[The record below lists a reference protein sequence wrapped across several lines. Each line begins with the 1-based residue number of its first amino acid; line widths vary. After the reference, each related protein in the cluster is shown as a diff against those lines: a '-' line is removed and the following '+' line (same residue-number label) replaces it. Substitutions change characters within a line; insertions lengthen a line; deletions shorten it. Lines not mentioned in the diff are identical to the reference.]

1 MSAGAEAGDERQQTV
16 LVTGGSGFLGGW
28 CLVEVLRRG
37 YSARTTVR
45 SLAREPEIRA
55 MLATQVDAGD
65 RLTVAAADLNDDA
78 GWQDAAEGCD
88 YVLHVASPF
97 PEAQPKD
104 PEELI
109 APARDGTLRVLRASL
124 AAGVQRVVLTSSVA
138 AVRGTGD
145 GPPGQPLTEEEWTD
159 PDSPGLT
166 PYTRSKTIAERAAWD
181 YVREAGQAD
190 RLTAVNPSAI
200 LGPVL
205 GDHRS
210 YSLQVVERMLT
221 GMPGMPRLGFSFV
234 DVRDV
239 ADLEL
244 RAMTSPAAAGERFLA
259 AGPFLWMSEVAEIL
273 RERLGPQARKVPRRG
288 VPDLLVRAMGIF
300 DPGIRSILPE
310 LGQEVGFSSA
320 KAQERLGWS
329 PRPIETTIE
338 DCARSL
344 LGGSAPTEAAAASA

>member
-1 MSAGAEAGDERQQTV
+1 MSAGAEAGDARNQTV

-28 CLVEVLRRG
+28 CLVEALRRG
-37 YSARTTVR
+37 YRARTTVR

-55 MLATQVDAGD
+55 MLAPHIDAGD
-65 RLTVAAADLNDDA
+65 RLAVLAADLNGDG
-78 GWQDAAEGCD
+78 GWEQAVAGCD

-124 AAGVQRVVLTSSVA
+124 AAGVQRVVVTSSVA

-145 GPPGQPLTEEEWTD
+145 VAPGQLLTEQDWTD

-166 PYTRSKTIAERAAWD
+166 PYTRSKTSAERAAWD
-181 YVREAGQAD
+181 HVREAGQVE
-190 RLTAVNPSAI
+190 RLAVVNPSGI

-205 GDHRS
+205 SDHRS
-210 YSLQVVERMLT
+210 YSLQAIDRMLT
-221 GMPGMPRLGFSFV
+221 GMPGLPRLGFSFV

-239 ADLEL
+239 ADLQL
-244 RAMTSPAAAGERFLA
+244 RAMTAPAAAGERFLA
-259 AGPFLWMSEVAEIL
+259 AGPFLWMSQVAEIL

-288 VPDLLVRAMGIF
+288 VPNLLVRAMGIF
-300 DPGIRSILPE
+300 DPGVRTILPE
-310 LGQEVGFSSA
+310 LGQEVGYSSA

-344 LGGSAPTEAAAASA
+344 LGESAPSEPAAAPA